1 MTSSDLSIIESR
13 STTTKILKGYFFF
26 NYGKNGENIGVIKYL
41 VFGLKRGIFSM
52 IAQDHLDFYFCATG
66 MKC

>member
-1 MTSSDLSIIESR
+1 MSSDLSIVESR
-13 STTTKILKGYFFF
+13 STTTKMLKGYFFLIMVK
-26 NYGKNGENIGVIKYL
+26 NGKNVGVIKYL

-52 IAQDHLDFYFCATG
+52 IAQDHLDFSFCAIG